1 MSTEKKPKKEKEILL
16 EFENQSRGKILSTV
30 LFYAMLTNI
39 EHCLESIVW
48 QARRFRANISV
59 RGRGVVVSDW
69 SNHGSD

>member
-39 EHCLESIVW
+39 EHCLESILW

-59 RGRGVVVSDW
+59 RGREVVVSDW